1 MDLYNWKA
9 IFEALK
15 LYDSAIDKQN
25 YLKERLETAI
35 QHYNSNKD
43 KEVEYFFNKNNQSL
57 FLNGKEINI
66 YKNSQNQHRP
76 KTHGE
81 YYKIIFEEFKEK
93 TTKQISSLNWDVM
106 NENELLKCELESSL
120 QDKYFCFSKLKT
132 YYTGK
137 LNENELFFKQD
148 KPDIYNNYKREYT
161 EQLEKIE
168 NRLCELK
175 EQNSKPQ
182 QLTDTK
188 QQKTSLSL
196 KPNFD
201 DINWQIEI
209 IIKETQKIFTS
220 NTEQW
225 TNLFSENIQPFSNP
239 IELKEKTTI
248 SDLRLFLDSLNNFGL
263 IKTSK
268 FNSIIEKSKAFI
280 FEGTIITALQLK
292 HARQLQNYPN
302 TLNSTT
308 IQNVFKEL
316 KTID

>member
-1 MDLYNWKA
+1 MDLYDHKA
-9 IFEALK
+9 IIEAST
-15 LYDSAIDKQN
+15 LYDSPIAKQN
-25 YLKERLETAI
+25 YFIESLETA
-35 QHYNSNKD
+35 QKHYESNKNKD
-43 KEVEYFFNKNNQSL
+43 VEYYFNEKNPNL
-57 FLNGKEINI
+57 KINGFEVNI
-66 YKNSQNQHRP
+66 FKQTTNRP

-81 YYKIIFEEFKEK
+81 YYKYIFDGFTEII
-93 TTKQISSLNWDVM
+93 KQQINSLDWDVM
-106 NENELLKCELESSL
+106 NENELLQCELKPTLPE
-120 QDKYFCFSKLKT
+120 KYFCFSKLKT
-132 YYTGK
+132 YYSDK
-137 LNENELFFKQD
+137 LNENELFFKND
-148 KPDIYNNYKREYT
+148 KPEIYNNYKREYT

-168 NRLCELK
+168 NRLHELK

-182 QLTDTK
+182 QFNDIK
-188 QQKTSLSL
+188 PQISGLSL

-225 TNLFSENIQPFSNP
+225 TNLFSENIQPLSNP
-239 IELKEKTTI
+239 IELKDKTTI
-248 SDLRLFLDSLNNFGL
+248 SDLRLFLDSLNNCGL

-292 HARQLQNYPN
+292 HAKQQQNYPN
-302 TLNSTT
+302 TLNSAT